1 MMEVTQT
8 AVAKLKEVLAA
19 EENKSN
25 SMLRI
30 QIEGYG
36 WGGPKFRLTLD
47 ELKGENDKV
56 IDSNGLSVIYNKN
69 IENYLEN
76 MLLDYE
82 ETAYSRGFTIKGAPS
97 SSC

>member
-36 WGGPKFRLTLD
+36 
-47 ELKGENDKV
+47 
-56 IDSNGLSVIYNKN
+56 
-69 IENYLEN
+69 
-76 MLLDYE
+76 
-82 ETAYSRGFTIKGAPS
+82 
-97 SSC
+97 